1 MTHATN
7 FLYAAYIIT
16 WVFILGYI
24 VVLTRGFKKL
34 QEEVKDLER

>member
-1 MTHATN
+1 MNHGVN

-16 WVFILGYI
+16 WVFIIGY
-24 VVLTRGFKKL
+24 VGVLTRGFKKL

>member
-1 MTHATN
+1 MN

-24 VVLTRGFKKL
+24 GVLTRGFKKL